1 MEIQLSKVRP
11 DLFIKS
17 ISSPF
22 LSFFLFSLSFI
33 LDFPFPSS
41 QEIFGFSASAQSM
54 LWLVLFSIPV
64 VRGQCSQ
71 QCGPISSL
79 LSSCSLPDL
88 DTDWHEFQHLRIER
102 NLSGR
107 EYAPFG
113 NGPSTARIAT
123 YDEARCFCT
132 KAINSLSDCEACAR
146 SASESETPIANQ
158 NDVAGYYHEDC
169 KAFGYFANSTL
180 SSPSTT
186 LSSMPPA
193 TKAPDYNRDCE
204 ICGVIHGQI
213 TECGL
218 VDLDISPT
226 PTQTSVLAE
235 GYDFHGNVLFNRTA
249 AECFCTLPVLRR
261 LDGCRQCITVKNDDL
276 REVFDLYR
284 SECEELGYWTDNQ
297 VVEYECSPSS
307 TTSTLS
313 GSSPTSQA
321 LESPQ
326 TGEGANIKR
335 IRLLPSLDF
344 LSLKPRDFPLFAHG
358 ETNFLY
364 RKYFGV
370 AYAEIPDCKPQVLQI
385 MGQYDPDD
393 IFGEIDFTL
402 PPIIFGRKVP

>member
-1 MEIQLSKVRP
+1 MILTYLSNQSRLP
-11 DLFIKS
+11 F
-17 ISSPF
+17 F
-22 LSFFLFSLSFI
+22 LSFFFHFRLYGVLA
-33 LDFPFPSS
+33 FPFPSS
-41 QEIFGFSASAQSM
+41 KQIFGFSANAQSM
-54 LWLVLFSIPV
+54 FWLILFSIPV

-88 DTDWHEFQHLRIER
+88 DTDWHEFQHLPIER

-123 YDEARCFCT
+123 YNEARCFCT
-132 KAINSLSDCEACAR
+132 KAINSLSDCEVCAR

-213 TECGL
+213 TECDL

-235 GYDFHGNVLFNRTA
+235 GYDFHGNVLLNRTA

-261 LDGCRQCITVKNDDL
+261 LDGCRQCITIKNDDL

-284 SECEELGYWTDNQ
+284 SECEKLGYWTDNQ
-297 VVEYECSPSS
+297 VVEYENSPSS
-307 TTSTLS
+307 TTSTQS
-313 GSSPTSQA
+313 DSSPTSQA
-321 LESPQ
+321 PESPQ

-335 IRLLPSLDF
+335 TRLLPPLV
-344 LSLKPRDFPLFAHG
+344 LSGTMLLC
-358 ETNFLY
+358 
-364 RKYFGV
+364 
-370 AYAEIPDCKPQVLQI
+370 IS
-385 MGQYDPDD
+385 
-393 IFGEIDFTL
+393 
-402 PPIIFGRKVP
+402 